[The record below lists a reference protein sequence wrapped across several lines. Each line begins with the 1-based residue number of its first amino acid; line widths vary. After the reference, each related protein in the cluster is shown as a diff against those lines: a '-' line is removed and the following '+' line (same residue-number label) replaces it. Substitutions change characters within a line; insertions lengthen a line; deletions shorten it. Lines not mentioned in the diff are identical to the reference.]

1 MLVRYVYENN
11 KWFEIYHFIQTSLP
25 IRAQTDTKLAD
36 IVFVPDVRLGDE
48 NREILTLN
56 GKVVFLQMVGVT
68 QYELSWL
75 WQDSK
80 KLATQRSLLVK

>member
-1 MLVRYVYENN
+1 M
-11 KWFEIYHFIQTSLP
+11 QTSLP